1 MEVIMNQFS
10 RLLKIMDEETLER
23 FKNTH
28 VLLVGV
34 GGVGRTAFETLLR
47 MGIGHITVVDNDTFE
62 ESNLNRQILSNY
74 ENIGK
79 YKVMEAKKRALLI
92 NPVCEVI
99 PVPKY
104 LTKENIRGILNDN
117 YDYIIDACDTVTIKL
132 ELVKMALELGIKIIS
147 VMGTGNKFNPT
158 MLEICDITKTS
169 YDPLAKVMRKLL
181 RDNKIKHLMVV
192 ASKEIPRKTDRI
204 PGSSMMVPN
213 TAGIYA
219 AYYCINDIME
229 NNKKCL

>member
-1 MEVIMNQFS
+1 MNQFS

-34 GGVGRTAFETLLR
+34 GGVGGAAFEILLR

-79 YKVMEAKKRALLI
+79 YKVMEAKKRAELI
-92 NPVCEVI
+92 NPECEVI

-104 LTKENIRGILNDN
+104 LTKENIRDILNNN

-147 VMGTGNKFNPT
+147 VMGTGNKFDPT

>member
-1 MEVIMNQFS
+1 MNLV
-10 RLLKIMDEETLER
+10 RLESLVGKENIEKIKNLK
-23 FKNTH
+23 
-28 VLLVGV
+28 VLVLGLGGV
-34 GGVGRTAFETLLR
+34 GGYTVESLVRCGVENITL
-47 MGIGHITVVDNDTFE
+47 VDSDTIKP
-62 ESNLNRQILSNY
+62 SNINRQIITTSKNM
-74 ENIGK
+74 NK
-79 YKVMEAKKRALLI
+79 YKTREWKKRIKLI
-92 NPVCEVI
+92 NKNAIV
-99 PVPKY
+99 
-104 LTKENIRGILNDN
+104 NIINVHITEDN
-117 YDYIIDACDTVTIKL
+117 IECLFGSDYDYIIDACDTVTIKL
-132 ELVKMALELGIKIIS
+132 ELVKMALERGIKIIS
-147 VMGTGNKFNPT
+147 VMGTGNKFDPT

>member
-1 MEVIMNQFS
+1 MNQFS
-10 RLLKIMDEETLER
+10 RLLKIMDDETLER
-23 FKNTH
+23 FKNAH
-28 VLLVGV
+28 VLLVG
-34 GGVGRTAFETLLR
+34 GAAFETLLR

-62 ESNLNRQILSNY
+62 ESNLNRQILSNHD
-74 ENIGK
+74 NIGNL
-79 YKVMEAKKRALLI
+79 KVMEAKKRAELI
-92 NPVCEVI
+92 NPECEVI

-104 LTKENIRGILNDN
+104 LTKENIRDILNDN

-132 ELVKMALELGIKIIS
+132 ELVKLAQERSIKIIS
-147 VMGTGNKFNPT
+147 AMGTGNKFDPT

>member
-1 MEVIMNQFS
+1 MNQFS
-10 RLLKIMDEETLER
+10 RLLKIMDEEILER

-34 GGVGRTAFETLLR
+34 GGVGGAAFETLLR

-92 NPVCEVI
+92 NPECEVI

-147 VMGTGNKFNPT
+147 VMGTGNKFDPT

-181 RDNKIKHLMVV
+181 RDNNIKHLMVV

>member
-1 MEVIMNQFS
+1 MEVIMNRFS

-34 GGVGRTAFETLLR
+34 GGVGGTAFETLLR

-74 ENIGK
+74 ENIGNL
-79 YKVMEAKKRALLI
+79 KVMEAKKRALLI
-92 NPVCEVI
+92 NPECEVI

>member
-1 MEVIMNQFS
+1 MNQFS

-23 FKNTH
+23 FKNAH

-34 GGVGRTAFETLLR
+34 GGVGGAAFETLLR
-47 MGIGHITVVDNDTFE
+47 MSIGHITVVDNDIFA

-74 ENIGK
+74 ENIGNL
-79 YKVMEAKKRALLI
+79 KVMEAKKRALLI
-92 NPVCEVI
+92 NPECEVI
-99 PVPKY
+99 PIPKY

-132 ELVKMALELGIKIIS
+132 ELVKMALERGIKIIS
-147 VMGTGNKFNPT
+147 AMGTGNKFDPT

>member
-1 MEVIMNQFS
+1 MNQFS

-34 GGVGRTAFETLLR
+34 GGVGGAAVETLLR

-74 ENIGK
+74 ENIGNL
-79 YKVMEAKKRALLI
+79 KVMEAKKRALLI
-92 NPVCEVI
+92 NPECEVI

-147 VMGTGNKFNPT
+147 VMGTGNKFDPT

>member
-1 MEVIMNQFS
+1 MNRFS

-34 GGVGRTAFETLLR
+34 GGVGGTAFETLLR

-74 ENIGK
+74 ENIGNL
-79 YKVMEAKKRALLI
+79 KVMEAKKRALLI
-92 NPVCEVI
+92 NPECEVI

>member
-1 MEVIMNQFS
+1 MNQFS

-34 GGVGRTAFETLLR
+34 GGVGGTAFETLLR

-74 ENIGK
+74 ENIGNL
-79 YKVMEAKKRALLI
+79 KVMEAKKRALLI
-92 NPVCEVI
+92 NPECEVI

-147 VMGTGNKFNPT
+147 VMGTGNKFDPT

>member
-1 MEVIMNQFS
+1 MNQFS
-10 RLLKIMDEETLER
+10 RLLKIMDGETLER

-34 GGVGRTAFETLLR
+34 GGVGGAAFETLLR

-62 ESNLNRQILSNY
+62 ESNLNRQILSNH

-92 NPVCEVI
+92 NPKCEVI

-147 VMGTGNKFNPT
+147 VMGTGNKFDPT

-181 RDNKIKHLMVV
+181 RDNKIKHLIVV

>member
-1 MEVIMNQFS
+1 MNQFS
-10 RLLKIMDEETLER
+10 RLLKIMDEEILER

-34 GGVGRTAFETLLR
+34 GGVGGAAVETLLR

-62 ESNLNRQILSNY
+62 ESNLNRQILSNH
-74 ENIGK
+74 ENIGNL
-79 YKVMEAKKRALLI
+79 KVMEAKKRAELI
-92 NPVCEVI
+92 NPECEVI

-104 LTKENIRGILNDN
+104 LTKENIRDILNNN

-147 VMGTGNKFNPT
+147 VMGTGNKFDPT

>member
-34 GGVGRTAFETLLR
+34 GGVGGAAFETLLR

-104 LTKENIRGILNDN
+104 LTKENIRGILNNN

-147 VMGTGNKFNPT
+147 VMGTGNKFDPT

>member
-1 MEVIMNQFS
+1 MNQFS
-10 RLLKIMDEETLER
+10 RLLKIMDEETLDR
-23 FKNTH
+23 IKH
-28 VLLVGV
+28 APVLLVGV
-34 GGVGRTAFETLLR
+34 GGVGGTAFETLLR

-62 ESNLNRQILSNY
+62 ESNLNRQILSNH
-74 ENIGK
+74 ENIGNL
-79 YKVMEAKKRALLI
+79 KVMEAKKRALLI
-92 NPVCEVI
+92 NSECEVI

-104 LTKENIRGILNDN
+104 LTKENIRDILKDN

-132 ELVKMALELGIKIIS
+132 ELVKLAKERSIKIIS
-147 VMGTGNKFNPT
+147 AMGTGNKFNPT

-192 ASKEIPRKTDRI
+192 ASKEIPRKTDRT

>member
-1 MEVIMNQFS
+1 MNQFS

-23 FKNTH
+23 FKNAH

-34 GGVGRTAFETLLR
+34 GGVGGAAFETLLR
-47 MGIGHITVVDNDTFE
+47 MSIGHITVVDNDIFE

-74 ENIGK
+74 ENIGNL
-79 YKVMEAKKRALLI
+79 KVMEAKKRALLI
-92 NPVCEVI
+92 NPECEVI
-99 PVPKY
+99 PIPKY

-132 ELVKMALELGIKIIS
+132 ELVKMALERGIKIIS
-147 VMGTGNKFNPT
+147 AMGTGNKFDPT

>member
-1 MEVIMNQFS
+1 MNQFS
-10 RLLKIMDEETLER
+10 RLLKIMDEEILER

-34 GGVGRTAFETLLR
+34 GGVGGTAFETLLR

-74 ENIGK
+74 ENIGNL
-79 YKVMEAKKRALLI
+79 KVMEAKKRALLI
-92 NPVCEVI
+92 NPECEVI
-99 PVPKY
+99 PIPKY
-104 LTKENIRGILNDN
+104 LTKENIRDILNNN

-147 VMGTGNKFNPT
+147 VMGTGNKFDPT

>member
-23 FKNTH
+23 FKNAH

-34 GGVGRTAFETLLR
+34 GGVGGAAFETLLR
-47 MGIGHITVVDNDTFE
+47 MGIGHITVVDNDIFE

-74 ENIGK
+74 ENIGNL
-79 YKVMEAKKRALLI
+79 KVMEAKKRALLI
-92 NPVCEVI
+92 NPECEVI
-99 PVPKY
+99 PIPKY

-117 YDYIIDACDTVTIKL
+117 YDYIIDACDTITIKL
-132 ELVKMALELGIKIIS
+132 ELVKMALERGIKIIS
-147 VMGTGNKFNPT
+147 AMGTGNKFDPT

>member
-1 MEVIMNQFS
+1 MNQFS

-34 GGVGRTAFETLLR
+34 GGVGGTAFETLLR

>member
-1 MEVIMNQFS
+1 MNQFS

-34 GGVGRTAFETLLR
+34 GGVGGAAVETLLR

-62 ESNLNRQILSNY
+62 ESNLNRQILSNH
-74 ENIGK
+74 ENIGNL
-79 YKVMEAKKRALLI
+79 KVMEAKKRAELI
-92 NPVCEVI
+92 NPECEVI

-104 LTKENIRGILNDN
+104 LTKENIRDILNNN

-147 VMGTGNKFNPT
+147 VMGTGNKFDPT

>member
-1 MEVIMNQFS
+1 MNQFS

-23 FKNTH
+23 FKNAH

-34 GGVGRTAFETLLR
+34 GGVGGAAFETLLR
-47 MGIGHITVVDNDTFE
+47 MGIGHITVVDNDIFE

-74 ENIGK
+74 ENIGNL
-79 YKVMEAKKRALLI
+79 KVMEAKKRALLI
-92 NPVCEVI
+92 NSECEVI

-104 LTKENIRGILNDN
+104 LTKENIRDILKDN

-132 ELVKMALELGIKIIS
+132 ELVKLAQERSIKIIS
-147 VMGTGNKFNPT
+147 AMGTGNKFNPT

-192 ASKEIPRKTDRI
+192 ASKEIPRKTDRT

>member
-34 GGVGRTAFETLLR
+34 GGVGGAAVETLLR

-79 YKVMEAKKRALLI
+79 YKVMEAKKRAELI
-92 NPVCEVI
+92 NPECEVI
-99 PVPKY
+99 PVTKY

-132 ELVKMALELGIKIIS
+132 ELVKMALERGIKIIS
-147 VMGTGNKFNPT
+147 VMGTGNKFDPT

>member
-1 MEVIMNQFS
+1 MNQFS
-10 RLLKIMDEETLER
+10 RLLKIMDEEMLDR
-23 FKNTH
+23 IKHAH

-34 GGVGRTAFETLLR
+34 GGVGGTAFETLLR

-62 ESNLNRQILSNY
+62 ESNLNRQILSNH
-74 ENIGK
+74 ENIGNL
-79 YKVMEAKKRALLI
+79 KVMEAKKRAELI
-92 NPVCEVI
+92 NPECEVI

-104 LTKENIRGILNDN
+104 LTKENIRDILKDN

-132 ELVKMALELGIKIIS
+132 ELVKLAQERSIKIIS
-147 VMGTGNKFNPT
+147 AMGTGNKFNPT

-192 ASKEIPRKTDRI
+192 ASKEIPRKTDRT

>member
-1 MEVIMNQFS
+1 MNQFS

-23 FKNTH
+23 FKNAH

-34 GGVGRTAFETLLR
+34 GGVGGAAFETLLR
-47 MGIGHITVVDNDTFE
+47 MGIGHITVVDNDIFE

-74 ENIGK
+74 ENIGNL
-79 YKVMEAKKRALLI
+79 KVMEAKKRALLI
-92 NPVCEVI
+92 NPECEVI
-99 PVPKY
+99 PIPKY

-132 ELVKMALELGIKIIS
+132 ELVKMALERGIKIIS
-147 VMGTGNKFNPT
+147 AMGTGNKFDPT

>member
-1 MEVIMNQFS
+1 MNQFS
-10 RLLKIMDEETLER
+10 RLLKIMDEETLDR
-23 FKNTH
+23 IKQAH

-34 GGVGRTAFETLLR
+34 GGVGVAAFETLLR

-62 ESNLNRQILSNY
+62 ESNLNRQILSNH
-74 ENIGK
+74 ENIGNL
-79 YKVMEAKKRALLI
+79 KVMEAKKRAELI
-92 NPVCEVI
+92 NPECEVI

-104 LTKENIRGILNDN
+104 LTKENIRDILKDN

-132 ELVKMALELGIKIIS
+132 ELVKLAQERSIKIIS
-147 VMGTGNKFNPT
+147 AMGTGNKFNPT

-192 ASKEIPRKTDRI
+192 ASKEMPRKTDRT

>member
-1 MEVIMNQFS
+1 MNQFS

-23 FKNTH
+23 FKNAH

-34 GGVGRTAFETLLR
+34 GGVGGAAFETLLR
-47 MGIGHITVVDNDTFE
+47 MGIGHITVVDNDIFE

-74 ENIGK
+74 ENIGNL
-79 YKVMEAKKRALLI
+79 KVMEAKKRALLI
-92 NPVCEVI
+92 NPECEVI
-99 PVPKY
+99 PIPKY

-132 ELVKMALELGIKIIS
+132 ELVKMALERGIKIIS
-147 VMGTGNKFNPT
+147 AMGTGNKFDPT

-204 PGSSMMVPN
+204 PGSSMMAPN

>member
-1 MEVIMNQFS
+1 MNQFS

-34 GGVGRTAFETLLR
+34 GGVGGAAVETLLR

-62 ESNLNRQILSNY
+62 ESNLNRQILSNH
-74 ENIGK
+74 ENLGK

-92 NPVCEVI
+92 NPKCEVI

-147 VMGTGNKFNPT
+147 VMGTGNKFDPT

>member
-1 MEVIMNQFS
+1 MNQFS

-34 GGVGRTAFETLLR
+34 GGVGGTAFETLLR

-74 ENIGK
+74 ENIGNL
-79 YKVMEAKKRALLI
+79 KVMEAKKRAELI
-92 NPVCEVI
+92 NPECEVI

-147 VMGTGNKFNPT
+147 AMGTGNKFNPT

>member
-1 MEVIMNQFS
+1 MNQFS

-34 GGVGRTAFETLLR
+34 GGVGGTAFETLLR

-62 ESNLNRQILSNY
+62 ESNLNRQILSNH
-74 ENIGK
+74 ENIGNL
-79 YKVMEAKKRALLI
+79 KVMEAKKRAELI
-92 NPVCEVI
+92 NPECEVI